1 MVDAV
6 NGYKSTYKIPFRSPD
21 KKPTGKT
28 ITARTFPSLKV
39 TQQGGK
45 RASFKRS
52 VGKEFKQIA
61 LITQRYVRSD
71 LKAPPKSRKPIRW
84 SSVIQGRAFYATNGF
99 GGGIPSRRASK
110 IDQQWEV
117 GVEQT
122 ARNKQR
128 QSYIFSV
135 ENPNPDVRYI
145 YGGFTSATNWQQFY
159 HWDRGWT
166 NILGYDERLYNKIIL
181 PQLVFVFENRFKDV
195 EALLRS
201 EIGGILAKAGASMRN
216 NVSSQDA
223 LTDPY
228 AVNTRRVLNE
238 TGGLSGL
245 FEVLETFLE

>member
-6 NGYKSTYKIPFRSPD
+6 NGYKSTYKIPFKSPD

-45 RASFKRS
+45 RASFKRT

-61 LITQRYVRSD
+61 VNTQRYVRSD
-71 LKAPPKSRKPIRW
+71 LKAPARSKKRIRW
-84 SSVIQGRAFYATNGF
+84 SSFIQSRAFYATNGF
-99 GGGIPSRRASK
+99 DKGIPTTRTNT
-110 IDQQWEV
+110 
-117 GVEQT
+117 VEKKWFVDVKQT

-135 ENPNPDVRYI
+135 ENTDPKAPFV
-145 YGGFTSATNWQQFY
+145 YGGFTSATNFQQFY

>member
-6 NGYKSTYKIPFRSPD
+6 NGYKSTFNIPFRSAASPSA
-21 KKPTGKT
+21 KT

-61 LITQRYVRSD
+61 LITQRHVRSD
-71 LKAPPKSRKPIRW
+71 LKAPPRRRGKINW
-84 SSVIQGRAFYATNGF
+84 SSRVQAFAFYQTNGF
-99 GGGIPSRRASK
+99 GKGIPTKRTNT
-110 IDQQWEV
+110 
-117 GVEQT
+117 VEKKWFVDVKQT
-122 ARNKQR
+122 ARNEQR
-128 QSYIFSV
+128 QSYIFSL
-135 ENPNPDVRYI
+135 ENTDPKAPFV
-145 YGGFTSATNWQQFY
+145 YGGFTSATNFQQFY